1 MPRGGPDIGALLKP
15 DEVREWRSLTVENP
29 KSKPTAAEAA
39 ALKEKKAAEKKGKD
53 ALLKNVVARIND
65 ATIKKDK
72 IKKALDKAAAEAP
85 QDEVPRPFWL
95 DPPSGTR
102 DFEPAEMKVRN
113 WLFDHMRQ
121 TAKEFGFKE
130 YDAPVLEHVE
140 LYERKA
146 GEEISQQM
154 YCFTDKEG
162 ARVTLRPE
170 MTPSLARMVL
180 NLTNLATGEV
190 RAALPLKWFSIPQ
203 CWRFETTQR
212 GRKREHYQ
220 WNMDIV
226 GEPGIVAEVELLTA
240 VATFFKRLG
249 VGPDIVGIRVNSR
262 KVLDVAITKAGV
274 PRDKFEKVCVVVDK
288 LDKIGAEAVKCMLT
302 EDLELPSATADVIL
316 QCLQASSV
324 DDLAKAVGLSQS
336 DPAIAEL
343 KTLFELCTAY
353 GVGDYLDFDASVVRG
368 LAYYT
373 GVVFEA
379 FDRKG
384 ELRAICGGGRYD
396 RLAELYGGEKC
407 QIPFCGFGFGDC
419 VVVELLKDYG
429 LMPDASPS
437 VDVVVAPFDATMQPH
452 ALKVASSLRK
462 AGLSVDA
469 ALTACKA
476 RKAFDL
482 ANRQGARLVAFVAPG
497 EWARGLVRVKD
508 MSVKDPATGE
518 GLQVDVPFADLSSV
532 VSHLQQAAS
541 AKGAAWV
548 SLGSS
553 AAPATTTQV
562 GATLGTA
569 GKLSLKATAKFSAL
583 AL

>member
-1 MPRGGPDIGALLKP
+1 
-15 DEVREWRSLTVENP
+15 
-29 KSKPTAAEAA
+29 
-39 ALKEKKAAEKKGKD
+39 
-53 ALLKNVVARIND
+53 
-65 ATIKKDK
+65 
-72 IKKALDKAAAEAP
+72 
-85 QDEVPRPFWL
+85 
-95 DPPSGTR
+95 
-102 DFEPAEMKVRN
+102 
-113 WLFDHMRQ
+113 
-121 TAKEFGFKE
+121 
-130 YDAPVLEHVE
+130 
-140 LYERKA
+140 
-146 GEEISQQM
+146 
-154 YCFTDKEG
+154 
-162 ARVTLRPE
+162 
-170 MTPSLARMVL
+170 
-180 NLTNLATGEV
+180 
-190 RAALPLKWFSIPQ
+190 
-203 CWRFETTQR
+203 
-212 GRKREHYQ
+212 
-220 WNMDIV
+220 MDIV

-302 EDLELPSATADVIL
+302 EDLSLPSQTADVIL

-324 DDLAKAVGLSQS
+324 DDLAKAVGLSQT

-343 KTLFELCTAY
+343 KTLFELCAAY

-429 LMPDASPS
+429 LMPDSSPS

-508 MSVKDPATGE
+508 MSVKDPSTGE
-518 GLQVDVPFADLSSV
+518 GLQVDVPFSDLASV

-541 AKGAAWV
+541 GKGAAWV

-553 AAPATTTQV
+553 AAPASTTQV
-562 GATLGTA
+562 GATIGSA

-583 AL
+583 AF

>member
-1 MPRGGPDIGALLKP
+1 
-15 DEVREWRSLTVENP
+15 
-29 KSKPTAAEAA
+29 
-39 ALKEKKAAEKKGKD
+39 
-53 ALLKNVVARIND
+53 
-65 ATIKKDK
+65 
-72 IKKALDKAAAEAP
+72 
-85 QDEVPRPFWL
+85 
-95 DPPSGTR
+95 
-102 DFEPAEMKVRN
+102 
-113 WLFDHMRQ
+113 
-121 TAKEFGFKE
+121 
-130 YDAPVLEHVE
+130 
-140 LYERKA
+140 
-146 GEEISQQM
+146 
-154 YCFTDKEG
+154 
-162 ARVTLRPE
+162 
-170 MTPSLARMVL
+170 MV
-180 NLTNLATGEV
+180 
-190 RAALPLKWFSIPQ
+190 S
-203 CWRFETTQR
+203 TQ
-212 GRKREHYQ
+212 
-220 WNMDIV
+220 V

-302 EDLELPSATADVIL
+302 EDLSLPSQTADVIL

-343 KTLFELCTAY
+343 KTLFELCKAY

-508 MSVKDPATGE
+508 MSVKDPSTSE
-518 GLQVDVPFADLSSV
+518 GLQVDVPFADLASV

-548 SLGSS
+548 SLGR
-553 AAPATTTQV
+553 AAPAAPTTQV

>member
-1 MPRGGPDIGALLKP
+1 M
-15 DEVREWRSLTVENP
+15 
-29 KSKPTAAEAA
+29 
-39 ALKEKKAAEKKGKD
+39 
-53 ALLKNVVARIND
+53 
-65 ATIKKDK
+65 
-72 IKKALDKAAAEAP
+72 
-85 QDEVPRPFWL
+85 
-95 DPPSGTR
+95 TR
-102 DFEPAEMKVRN
+102 CHA
-113 WLFDHMRQ
+113 
-121 TAKEFGFKE
+121 
-130 YDAPVLEHVE
+130 
-140 LYERKA
+140 
-146 GEEISQQM
+146 
-154 YCFTDKEG
+154 
-162 ARVTLRPE
+162 
-170 MTPSLARMVL
+170 
-180 NLTNLATGEV
+180 
-190 RAALPLKWFSIPQ
+190 
-203 CWRFETTQR
+203 
-212 GRKREHYQ
+212 
-220 WNMDIV
+220 

-274 PRDKFEKVCVVVDK
+274 PRDKFERVCVVVDK

-302 EDLELPSATADVIL
+302 EDLQLPSQTADVIL

-343 KTLFELCTAY
+343 KTLFELCAAY

-508 MSVKDPATGE
+508 MSVKDPSTNE
-518 GLQVDVPFADLSSV
+518 GLQVDVPFSDLASV

-548 SLGSS
+548 SLGS
-553 AAPATTTQV
+553 AAPAATTAQV